1 LGWQG
6 LLCGVLMTLF
16 TIVPSSLNHYAA
28 YSLPYILVVKR
39 MAARGL
45 ALLILGLLIAT
56 IYQKKAA

>member
-1 LGWQG
+1 
-6 LLCGVLMTLF
+6 MTLF